1 MKLIKASY
9 EILPQASGLN
19 GIYKQI
25 ELAGRTCY
33 KSEDK
38 ITKDSCK
45 KFIDMLIKSN
55 HYSPLEHGTVY
66 LKVPYDDIMEYVDSQ
81 NPYDRDILCNSWT
94 KYVIDYGNNLVYITS
109 NYRWIIE
116 NNLDHWLKY
125 ICEPTKYH
133 EKRVSVK
140 FICSRAISHELVRH
154 RVFSFCQESQRYC
167 AYNKDKF
174 GQEVTFIAPLFIDCD
189 KKLMNTEI
197 FSNTYEI
204 LETALQEAETN
215 YFILLNEGFKA
226 EEAREVL
233 PNSTKTEIIMT
244 GFMSDWIR
252 FFKLRCDK
260 SAHPEMRRLTNPLKK
275 EFIKLEYIDG

>member
-1 MKLIKASY
+1 M
-9 EILPQASGLN
+9 
-19 GIYKQI
+19 
-25 ELAGRTCY
+25 
-33 KSEDK
+33 
-38 ITKDSCK
+38 ITQ
-45 KFIDMLIKSN
+45 L
-55 HYSPLEHGTVY
+55 
-66 LKVPYDDIMEYVDSQ
+66 
-81 NPYDRDILCNSWT
+81 
-94 KYVIDYGNNLVYITS
+94 
-109 NYRWIIE
+109 
-116 NNLDHWLKY
+116 
-125 ICEPTKYH
+125 
-133 EKRVSVK
+133 
-140 FICSRAISHELVRH
+140 

-260 SAHPEMRRLTNPLKK
+260 AAHPEMRRLTNPLKK

>member
-1 MKLIKASY
+1 M
-9 EILPQASGLN
+9 
-19 GIYKQI
+19 
-25 ELAGRTCY
+25 
-33 KSEDK
+33 
-38 ITKDSCK
+38 ITQ
-45 KFIDMLIKSN
+45 L
-55 HYSPLEHGTVY
+55 
-66 LKVPYDDIMEYVDSQ
+66 
-81 NPYDRDILCNSWT
+81 
-94 KYVIDYGNNLVYITS
+94 
-109 NYRWIIE
+109 
-116 NNLDHWLKY
+116 
-125 ICEPTKYH
+125 
-133 EKRVSVK
+133 
-140 FICSRAISHELVRH
+140 

-215 YFILLNEGFKA
+215 YFTLLNEGFKA

-244 GFMSDWIR
+244 GFMSDWVH